1 MPQNVRLCVR
11 TPEHRIPN
19 SMYCPPHMI
28 HNAKACSSSSGRQ
41 AGSSNRS
48 SSSRQQNDECRY
60 NDTNAMG
67 NVKVSNVN
75 KSHNDRAEGEKS
87 AVVAAAVA
95 KCIDRSAISI
105 YGTRSQHAD
114 MSIRITHINSALS
127 FHSFQRSS
135 MARVVVVCLSTC
147 VLKNVY
153 TIFAR
158 AVDLFVIFTS
168 VAYRLTNWLGI
179 RDFLEECSPSR
190 AEWALTCQKHHLFI
204 EHE

>member
-19 SMYCPPHMI
+19 SVYCPPHMI

-147 VLKNVY
+147 VLKKCVHNICTGRRFICY
-153 TIFAR
+153 FYISRISINKLAWHPGF
-158 AVDLFVIFTS
+158 FGGMFTKS
-168 VAYRLTNWLGI
+168 SRMGTHLPKA
-179 RDFLEECSPSR
+179 SPF
-190 AEWALTCQKHHLFI
+190 H
-204 EHE
+204 

>member
-1 MPQNVRLCVR
+1 MPKRVAAAVAGKQAAAIGVAAAVSR
-11 TPEHRIPN
+11 TM
-19 SMYCPPHMI
+19 SV
-28 HNAKACSSSSGRQ
+28 G
-41 AGSSNRS
+41 
-48 SSSRQQNDECRY
+48 Y

-147 VLKNVY
+147 VLKKMCTQY
-153 TIFAR
+153 LHGPSIYL
-158 AVDLFVIFTS
+158 LFLHQSHI
-168 VAYRLTNWLGI
+168 
-179 RDFLEECSPSR
+179 D
-190 AEWALTCQKHHLFI
+190 
-204 EHE
+204 